1 MTAPNQM
8 MNNKSQPTIA
18 TVYRDIIS
26 RLSPSLGDGESRAAA
41 RVIMEDVRGATP
53 TDLVVNG
60 DRTVEPPT
68 LGRIYDIVARIIS
81 GEPVQYAVGSARFY
95 GMDFTVT
102 PDVLIP
108 RPETEGLVDMIVS
121 QWSGRDDLR
130 VLDCGTGSGCIAIA
144 LARNLPFSAID
155 AIDISNAALKVAEE
169 NSRRLK
175 TSVGFYRRDI
185 LKLTPP
191 DAPLYDIIVSN
202 PPYIARDEAAAMD
215 DRVLGYEP
223 AGALFV
229 PNDNPLIFYRAISAY
244 AVKALK
250 AGGRLYFEINPR
262 FRDAM
267 TAMLADDGFT
277 DIDTRRDYL
286 GRYRFVSASKP
297 AI

>member
-1 MTAPNQM
+1 M

-229 PNDNPLIFYRAISAY
+229 PDDNPLIFYRAISAY

-250 AGGRLYFEINPR
+250 AGGRLYFEIKPR

>member
-95 GMDFTVT
+95 GIDFTVT

-223 AGALFV
+223 ADALFV
-229 PNDNPLIFYRAISAY
+229 PDDNPLIFYRAISAY

>member
-229 PNDNPLIFYRAISAY
+229 PDDNPLIFYRAISAY

>member
-26 RLSPSLGDGESRAAA
+26 RLSPSLGDGESRAAV

-185 LKLTPP
+185 LKLTSP

>member
-1 MTAPNQM
+1 M

>member
-26 RLSPSLGDGESRAAA
+26 RLSPSLGESRAAA

-229 PNDNPLIFYRAISAY
+229 PDDNPLIFYRAISAY

>member
-1 MTAPNQM
+1 M

-229 PNDNPLIFYRAISAY
+229 PDDNPLIFYRAISAY

-267 TAMLADDGFT
+267 TAMLVDDGFT

>member
-1 MTAPNQM
+1 M

-229 PNDNPLIFYRAISAY
+229 PDDNPLIFYRAISAY

>member
-229 PNDNPLIFYRAISAY
+229 PDDNPLIFYRAISAY

-267 TAMLADDGFT
+267 TAMLAYDGFT

>member
-1 MTAPNQM
+1 
-8 MNNKSQPTIA
+8 
-18 TVYRDIIS
+18 
-26 RLSPSLGDGESRAAA
+26 
-41 RVIMEDVRGATP
+41 MEDVRGATP

-95 GMDFTVT
+95 GIDFTVT

-223 AGALFV
+223 ADALFV
-229 PNDNPLIFYRAISAY
+229 PDDNPLIFYRAISAY

>member
-1 MTAPNQM
+1 M

-95 GMDFTVT
+95 GIDFTVT

-229 PNDNPLIFYRAISAY
+229 PDDNPLIFYRAISAY

>member
-95 GMDFTVT
+95 GIDFTVT

-229 PNDNPLIFYRAISAY
+229 PDDNPLIFYRAISAY

>member
-1 MTAPNQM
+1 M

-26 RLSPSLGDGESRAAA
+26 RLSPSLGDGESRAAV

-185 LKLTPP
+185 LKLTSP